1 VRFADVYSLDDK
13 QMMEVKTGRPS
24 ANTFILDQIA
34 ADKSIVTAKLVQG
47 ANPSVDKPTHLT
59 MIQSAGARREHR
71 ACRSTNARFSKGGS
85 LLPVDEVSW
94 DFMPNAA
101 GVTTASKKLLE
112 ALHTAGIPI
121 VVFIDGN
128 TPCGA
133 APIVGCRVPVEDLP
147 PGAGA

>member
-1 VRFADVYSLDDK
+1 VYSLDDK
-13 QMMEVKTGRPS
+13 QMMEVKTGRQS
-24 ANTFILDQIA
+24 ANTFILDHIA
-34 ADKSIVTAKLVQG
+34 ADKSIVIAKLVQG
-47 ANPSVDKPTHLT
+47 N
-59 MIQSAGARREHR
+59 
-71 ACRSTNARFSKGGS
+71 GGS

-94 DFMPNAA
+94 YFMPNAA

-133 APIVGCRVPVEDLP
+133 APIVGCRVPVEDIP